1 MSWIAAAIGGGQAL
15 SGLVGGLAAGSAAGS
30 EVNAGRQA
38 IGNLQGMYGQTQGNV
53 QPFIGEGQQ
62 ASGYLSQLLAPGG
75 QLTKSF
81 SPTDYL
87 NNLDPSYGMM
97 KDIGLQTMNAQAG
110 AGSGALSG
118 AAMKGLAGW
127 AENYAG
133 TGYQNAYDRWMQQ
146 QNATYGRLMGMSQ
159 LGQGSALGLGQIGA
173 NYAGKMA
180 DITTGI
186 GSAQAAGTI
195 GQANALGGA
204 INNMTGYG
212 MMAQMLNQNQGGAGA
227 GTGGV
232 INFNPSSWNPQTPN
246 PVVGW
251 NGR

>member
-1 MSWIAAAIGGGQAL
+1 MSWVAAAIGGGSL
-15 SGLVGGLAAGSAAGS
+15 VSGLIGAGAAGSAAGS
-30 EVNAGRQA
+30 EINAGRQA
-38 IGNLQGMYGQTQGNV
+38 IGTLQGMYGQTQGNV

-81 SPTDYL
+81 SPQDYL
-87 NNLDPSYGMM
+87 ANQDPSYGFM

-118 AAMKGLAGW
+118 AAQKGLASW
-127 AENYAG
+127 AENYAS

-173 NYAGKMA
+173 GYAGNIA
-180 DITTGI
+180 NVQTGM

-195 GQANALGGA
+195 GQANAIGGA
-204 INNMTGYG
+204 INNLAGYG
-212 MMAQMLNQNQGGAGA
+212 AMSQMLSKQPPSGYGYYNQNQPMGP
-227 GTGGV
+227 
-232 INFNPSSWNPQTPN
+232 PSYLQQ
-246 PVVGW
+246 
-251 NGR
+251 